1 MSQESTHGQ
10 YVPEPEHVSVHTVNT
25 EGSSFTPPGD
35 GGQRQNPPEPAGQPP
50 AVPPPVVPP
59 PVMPPLAIPP
69 VAYEQMFPAMMAHY
83 MQHMAQFMPMFQPP
97 PPPQPQPRIVTFKML
112 KDNGAEEF
120 RGDNMGEPQIALDW
134 LEQMDRVLKNLRVPD
149 DDRSELASQMFR
161 KGAYDWW
168 KRIDQDPHTPKSWTW
183 DRFDRAFTKEYVPTR
198 YREERRD
205 EFVALKQEGMS
216 LPELR

>member
-1 MSQESTHGQ
+1 
-10 YVPEPEHVSVHTVNT
+10 
-25 EGSSFTPPGD
+25 
-35 GGQRQNPPEPAGQPP
+35 
-50 AVPPPVVPP
+50 
-59 PVMPPLAIPP
+59 MPPLAIPQ

-83 MQHMAQFMPMFQPP
+83 MQHMARLMPMFQPP
-97 PPPQPQPRIVTFKML
+97 PPPQPQPRIVTFKTL

-120 RGDNMGEPQIALDW
+120 RGDKMGEPQIALDW

-168 KRIDQDPHTPKSWTW
+168 KHIDQDPHTPKPWTW

-216 LPELR
+216 LPELRQKFDYLS